1 MKRLLSAVLALVL
14 LFTLSACRSEWKPF
28 EGLARDQ
35 LSEIGFERFTTD
47 DHPGQVYWVLTEEET
62 QQAIELL
69 SSLTVTGKNDE
80 HYYGSNWWLHLVNL
94 DGTDVQ
100 VSGGTDQL
108 LIDGD
113 GFFWPEEDVERF
125 WNFGNSLYEKYVLA
139 N

>member
-1 MKRLLSAVLALVL
+1 MKRLLSAVLAVVL

-35 LSEIGFERFTTD
+35 LSEIGFERFSNE

-62 QQAIELL
+62 QEAIELL

-80 HYYGSNWWLHLVNL
+80 FYYGANWFFHLVYL

-100 VSGGTDQL
+100 VSGGSDQL

-125 WNFGNSLYEKYVLA
+125 WNFGNGLYEKYVLA
-139 N
+139 D